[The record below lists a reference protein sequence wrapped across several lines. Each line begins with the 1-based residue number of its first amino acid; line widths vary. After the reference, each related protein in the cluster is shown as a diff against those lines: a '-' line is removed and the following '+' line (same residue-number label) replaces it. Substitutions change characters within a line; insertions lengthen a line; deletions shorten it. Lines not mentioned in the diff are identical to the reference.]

1 MATGSDPF
9 GRSGGPASGVPARAG
24 EPGARGETL
33 LLGAWVVAVLIAVG
47 IMDVALEHHAVRD
60 PVQRASR
67 GEIKGVGSGSL
78 IRPDRLRLALAKVG
92 RGLDP
97 ESVVTSF
104 RLAPDR
110 INMTIRDSQG
120 RRSLYNVDAGLNVD
134 HSTFGE
140 GLESGFS
147 LRRVPIEGARRA
159 VVSAAA
165 RNGTGA
171 DDIDYMVLDYGSI
184 TRGGFSWNIFFK
196 SGRVDR
202 RQYFADGDGGNVRRP
217 GEPSGLG
224 Q

>member
-9 GRSGGPASGVPARAG
+9 GRSGGATASVPDSAG
-24 EPGARGETL
+24 DPGARGETF
-33 LLGAWVVAVLIAVG
+33 LLGTWVVAVLIAVAV
-47 IMDVALEHHAVRD
+47 MDVVLEHRGVHD
-60 PVQRASR
+60 PIQRAAR

-92 RGLDP
+92 RDLDP

-120 RRSLYNVDAGLNVD
+120 RRSLYNVDPALNVD
-134 HSTFGE
+134 HSSFGE
-140 GLESGFS
+140 GLEDGFS
-147 LRRVPIEGARRA
+147 IRRVPVEGARRA
-159 VVSAAA
+159 VLAAAA
-165 RNGTGA
+165 RHGTGPG
-171 DDIDYMVLDYGSI
+171 DIDYMVLDYGSI

-196 SGRVDR
+196 TGRVDR

-217 GEPSGLG
+217 GEARTP
-224 Q
+224 